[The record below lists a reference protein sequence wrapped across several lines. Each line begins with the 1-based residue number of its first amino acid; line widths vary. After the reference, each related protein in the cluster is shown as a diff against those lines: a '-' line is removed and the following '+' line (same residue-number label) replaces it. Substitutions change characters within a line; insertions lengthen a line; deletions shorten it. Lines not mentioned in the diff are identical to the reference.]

1 MTSFAILGDPA
12 LNRVQLFARA
22 AHEAGAGVAVLS
34 YADILAGS
42 APGWPQSLAGHLLR
56 LESPGRDFAIELALL
71 RRGARIGVEPRFSAW
86 PEAQLAEL
94 TRDAGLLFA
103 GRQWYLGWRDLL
115 HEIATTTVAKD
126 SRATFLNHPVEITE
140 TFDKP
145 ACHARLLTAGVPVPP
160 ALPPP
165 ASFDDL
171 VASLSTAG
179 WSRAF
184 LKPAHG
190 SGAGGVVALAGDGRG
205 RWLATTAV
213 ELAGPA
219 DAPRLYAT
227 RRLRTYRDLVQIRRL
242 VDALCRERLHVEAWV
257 PKAGLA
263 GRTFDVRVV
272 VIGGHARHLVL
283 RLARGPITNL
293 HLDAEKGPESLLA
306 ERAGPAAVASLR
318 HVAERAA
325 ACYPRSLTLGVD
337 LALTPDFRD
346 ARVLEVNAFGDLLE
360 GVQWQGL
367 DTYACTVRAAL
378 TAALAAGQPSGIRSS
393 TPSP

>member
-22 AHEAGAGVAVLS
+22 ARDANAGVTILS
-34 YADILAGS
+34 YADILAGR
-42 APGWPQSLAGHLLR
+42 APDWSESVAGHLLR
-56 LESPGRDFAIELALL
+56 LESPGRDFSIELDLL

-86 PEAQLAEL
+86 PETALADL

-115 HEIATTTVAKD
+115 NEIATAAEHQ
-126 SRATFLNHPVEITE
+126 RATFLNHPAEIAE

-145 ACHARLLTAGVPVPP
+145 ACHARLLAAGVPVPP

-165 ASFDDL
+165 ESFDDL
-171 VASLSTAG
+171 IASLRAAG
-179 WSRAF
+179 WLRAF
-184 LKPAHG
+184 LKPSHG

-227 RRLRTYRDLVQIRRL
+227 RRLRTYRDLGQIRLL

-272 VIGGHARHLVL
+272 VIGGRACHLVL

-306 ERAGPAAVASLR
+306 ERAGPAAVALLR

-360 GVQWQGL
+360 GVRWRGL

-378 TAALAAGQPSGIRSS
+378 AAVPAAGQPSGIRSS